1 MLYPSR
7 LMSDRMVRLVG
18 RKGWWYALVILLV
31 LAVRFLC
38 DGNLTG
44 NELTKL
50 MDARLALDPGWLPGA
65 AGRGLEAGDRQLL
78 FRWLV
83 GPLLHHG
90 GFYVTSLVGRL
101 AGYAL
106 LAAGLALLFRRLE
119 LPLLAGLVAVLVW
132 AGQPSLVAGEWIL
145 PGFEPKVFSYGLAL
159 LALGGLLAA
168 RPPWR
173 TMAALLGLS
182 VSFHVLVGLQA
193 TAATVFTG
201 WLMRRDARP
210 ALGTA
215 GQAVVLWLGLSALA
229 VAPAV
234 QHLAGTSLLAGV
246 PDPGAPPASAIYVFL
261 RAPHHLDPACWPG
274 GWWWRPLISVVL
286 LAAVYRVTESRAVQR
301 LILYAGAALVPFLAG
316 LLVARFDHDGRWLQY
331 YWFRYADV
339 MVPLITVLALAR
351 VVVELGRR
359 GPPWTRRLALVAWL
373 PALAWF
379 GVQARNLALAVPRL
393 QAVAECGPG
402 RSHRWAET
410 CAWIRGHTPEQAVF
424 LVPPW
429 EAESFPWLARRPMVG
444 TFKQVV
450 LSGGLPAW
458 YRKMTDLGGFPEP
471 WPVRGYEARN
481 ALAAAYTNLTE
492 VRAQVLMETYRA
504 DYFVTG
510 TGRAYAWPLLYRNP
524 DFTVYRKP

>member
-1 MLYPSR
+1 MSARFFIPSR
-7 LMSDRMVRLVG
+7 G
-18 RKGWWYALVILLV
+18 AGWSALVILLV
-31 LAVRFLC
+31 LVVRFLG

-50 MDARLALDPGWLPGA
+50 IDARIASDPGWLPGA
-65 AGRGLEAGDRQLL
+65 SVRGLEAGDRQLL

-90 GFYVTSLVGRL
+90 GFYVTSLAGRL

-106 LAAGLALLFRRLE
+106 LAAGLALLFRRLG

-159 LALGGLLAA
+159 LALAGLLAP

-182 VSFHVLVGLQA
+182 VSCHVLVGLHA
-193 TAATVFTG
+193 TAATVLT
-201 WLMRRDARP
+201 WWMIRREVRP
-210 ALGTA
+210 EFRTA
-215 GQAVVLWLGLSALA
+215 AQASALWLVLSALA
-229 VAPAV
+229 VAPAL
-234 QHLAGTSLLAGV
+234 QHLAGTSLLAGA
-246 PDPGAPPASAIYVFL
+246 PEPGAPPASAIYVFL
-261 RAPHHLDPACWPG
+261 RAPQHLDPAHWPD
-274 GWWWRPLISVVL
+274 GWWWRPLVAVVL
-286 LAAVYRVTESRAVQR
+286 LAAVYRVTDAGAVRR

-316 LLVARFDHDGRWLQY
+316 LLVARYDHDGRWLQY

-339 MVPLITVLALAR
+339 MVPLVAVLALAR
-351 VVVELGRR
+351 VVVDLGRR
-359 GPPWTRRLALVAWL
+359 RPAWSRRWALVAWL
-373 PALAWF
+373 SALAWF
-379 GVQARNLALAVPRL
+379 VVQARNLALAVPRL

-471 WPVRGYEARN
+471 WPVRGYEARH

-492 VRAQVLMETYRA
+492 ARAQALMETYRA

-510 TGRAYAWPLLYRNP
+510 TGRTYPWPVLYNNP
-524 DFTVYRKP
+524 DFVVYRKP